1 LPPVFF
7 DFALYESVVSAAVT
21 AATTPV
27 AATTVPSAAVKAT
40 TVSVEP
46 VEAAVEAD
54 TYPWIPAAIA
64 TPWTV
69 CAAIVITRRV
79 IAVVIVVAV
88 ISIRYGSVIRY
99 RGVIRHSTT
108 VIYDRWPLV
117 VTRSVHATA
126 QHEDADH

>member
-1 LPPVFF
+1 M
-7 DFALYESVVSAAVT
+7 SAAVT

-46 VEAAVEAD
+46 VEATVEAD

-64 TPWTV
+64 TPRTV
-69 CAAIVITRRV
+69 RAAIVVARRV

-88 ISIRYGSVIRY
+88 GVITIRNY
-99 RGVIRHSTT
+99 RGVIRHSAI
-108 VIYDRWPLV
+108 VIYDRWPL
-117 VTRSVHATA
+117 
-126 QHEDADH
+126 